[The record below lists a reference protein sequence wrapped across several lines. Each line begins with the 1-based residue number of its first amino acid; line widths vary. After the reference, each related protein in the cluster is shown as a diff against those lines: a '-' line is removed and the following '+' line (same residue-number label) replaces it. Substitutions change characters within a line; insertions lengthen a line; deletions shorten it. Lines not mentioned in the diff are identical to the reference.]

1 MPNKIYL
8 RRLRPY
14 KYQLMREYEIVIAL
28 DKDVKTPV
36 FTDFIRLQRRG
47 KDDGWLSIDR
57 GYAWDGPSG
66 PTVDTRSFMRGS
78 LVHDAL
84 YQLMRQVYLPLACRK
99 YADDLLRQICLE
111 DGMNRFRAWYV
122 WKNVRLFG
130 GAAAQAR
137 EEPPNEIIIVP

>member
-1 MPNKIYL
+1 MPDKIYL
-8 RRLRPY
+8 RKLRPY
-14 KYQLMREYEIVIAL
+14 KYQLMREYTIIIPL
-28 DKDVKTPV
+28 DREVKTPV
-36 FTDFIRLQRRG
+36 FTDFIRLQRRD
-47 KDDGWLSIDR
+47 KDDGTLTIDR

-84 YQLMRQVYLPLACRK
+84 YQLIRQVYLPLAWRK

-111 DGMNRFRAWYV
+111 DGMGKFRAWYV

-130 GAAAQAR
+130 GGAARAG
-137 EEPPNEIIIVP
+137 EGPLDEIIVMP